1 MNRIEMFREAL
12 YAEKVAFDV
21 ELADDRTLT
30 RDQRL
35 ARWELF
41 LKRVQPVAKQLAV
54 LEMQAERLRLGMALD
69 RYAPAMMQ

>member
-1 MNRIEMFREAL
+1 MLQEAL

-21 ELADDRTLT
+21 ELAEDRTLT

-41 LKRVQPVAKQLAV
+41 LKRVQPVAKRLAG
-54 LEMQAERLRLGMALD
+54 LETQAERLRLGMALD
-69 RYAPAMMQ
+69 GYAPAMMH